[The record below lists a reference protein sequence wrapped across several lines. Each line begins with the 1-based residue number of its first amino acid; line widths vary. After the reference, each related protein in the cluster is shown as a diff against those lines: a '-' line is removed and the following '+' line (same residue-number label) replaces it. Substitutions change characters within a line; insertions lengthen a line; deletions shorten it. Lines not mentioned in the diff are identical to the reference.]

1 MAKFAHWA
9 AVRRIKEGLPVG
21 HVMAAPANG
30 PIPGITL
37 SNPSIS
43 HQLGGGGTIAPLGP
57 VGASTAFVSLGA
69 SPTEPIGPPPP
80 MVDPASAFS

>member
-1 MAKFAHWA
+1 
-9 AVRRIKEGLPVG
+9 
-21 HVMAAPANG
+21 MAAPATD
-30 PIPGITL
+30 PISGIAL

-69 SPTEPIGPPPP
+69 SPTEPMGVRPP
-80 MVDPASAFS
+80 MVDPASAFL